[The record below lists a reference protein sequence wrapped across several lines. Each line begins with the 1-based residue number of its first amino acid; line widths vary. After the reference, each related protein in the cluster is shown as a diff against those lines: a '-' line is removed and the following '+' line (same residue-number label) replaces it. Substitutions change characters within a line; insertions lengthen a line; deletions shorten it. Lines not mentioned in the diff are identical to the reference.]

1 MCILNFILDKYIMLS
16 LKEQKIICLEYKCW
30 IDESGNLFY
39 FGEPEDTSFR
49 VCKIYYR
56 ELSKFYHVKY
66 TLSKNKY
73 EGSKIFKELL
83 LTVLK
88 GENII

>member
-1 MCILNFILDKYIMLS
+1 MLS

-49 VCKIYYR
+49 LGKIYYR
-56 ELSKFYHVKY
+56 EVTKYYHIKHTKSKR
-66 TLSKNKY
+66 NY
-73 EGSKIFKELL
+73 EGSKEFKDLL
-83 LTVLK
+83 LIVLK